1 MPPTTVNLQVRVP
14 PELAERFRAEAT
26 TRGLSLGGLL
36 AELMDGWAAL
46 AILGQ
51 KQAAER
57 LGGAVHSGS
66 APPSMQAHAPEHA
79 GGPNLHASV
88 HAPGSIL
95 SRVAE
100 LERLVAE
107 LPPKRTAPPVDKLE
121 AGPAP
126 SLPERRE
133 PRKARR
139 VKLTDEQRAELLLV
153 PEDFPRTG
161 HQLRAWRDSHGLGT
175 PPLGEACGV
184 SYQAVQQWERKGD
197 DPLREDVVIK
207 LHRAALQLRLVGEA
221 GNPEG

>member
-46 AILGQ
+46 A
-51 KQAAER
+51 
-57 LGGAVHSGS
+57 
-66 APPSMQAHAPEHA
+66 PSMQAHAPEHA